1 MKIDITPA
9 DLEAVMERLA
19 EYCRLLQVVQAEY
32 GFTEESERETQEE
45 VARTKELASRLQS
58 QRIIR

>member
-9 DLEAVMERLA
+9 DLALVLARLA
-19 EYCRLLQVVQAEY
+19 DYCHLKEVVQAEY
-32 GFTEESERETQEE
+32 GFTDESERATQDDIKQ
-45 VARTKELASRLQS
+45 VQELASRLQA